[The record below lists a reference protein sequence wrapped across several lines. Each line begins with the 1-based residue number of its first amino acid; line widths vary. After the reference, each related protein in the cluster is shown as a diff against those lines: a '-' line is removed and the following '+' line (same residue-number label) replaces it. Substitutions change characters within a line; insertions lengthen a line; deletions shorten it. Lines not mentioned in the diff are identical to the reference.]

1 MARDNLSSA
10 ARTRAGSKLSG
21 AKKKAAQNVAS
32 KIAGTGSAKAT
43 ASAIAKPASVAAAA
57 ANTPINTNGSIAI
70 VIPGLPT
77 HITPDAISGMLPQFN
92 ESAYQIT
99 DPLNPPETLP
109 QATEVQFDKGMG
121 IYEGAQRALKLT
133 GAAFDTTRERFT
145 TLGKEAKAFGAGV
158 KAATEFERVK
168 GDFLDYQGQLQTND
182 QKGITLDV
190 SRHKTTTD
198 RTAAVHTTAS
208 MDEKLKQAE
217 TAAELARAQTRDKQ
231 NKLDEFR
238 KSLGEYA
245 A

>member
-10 ARTRAGSKLSG
+10 ARARAGSKLSG
-21 AKKKAAQNVAS
+21 ARKQAAQNVAS
-32 KIAGTGSAKAT
+32 KIAGTSSGKTNTNLVSK
-43 ASAIAKPASVAAAA
+43 SASVAAIA
-57 ANTPINTNGSIAI
+57 ANTPINTNGSIA
-70 VIPGLPT
+70 VVVPGLPS
-77 HITPDAISGMLPQFN
+77 HITPGAISGMLPQFN

-99 DPLNPPETLP
+99 DPLNPPQTLP
-109 QATEVQFDKGMG
+109 QATEAQFGKGMV

-145 TLGKEAKAFGAGV
+145 TLGKQAKAFGAGI

-182 QKGITLDV
+182 QKGITLEV
-190 SRHKTTTD
+190 SQHKTTTD